1 MSHSH
6 YEARLEADL
15 ERIRGRVVDVAER
28 IEEGLQNSLQAL
40 LGLDKKLAYQ
50 TILGDFP
57 INRSI
62 MEIDR
67 LCHYFVARHLPSAGH
82 LRFISSVL
90 RMSVELERIGDYA
103 VTISRETVQLS
114 RPLDTPVAGEAE
126 RLAKDT
132 FQMFEQALRAF
143 KEQNAE
149 LAKATMSYGY
159 QIDRSFAAVFDE
171 LVEAGQEHKRPV
183 RDLFGT
189 LVIFNRLERVS
200 DQATNLCEETN
211 FAVTGETKQA
221 KAYRVLFLDRAN
233 DCRSQMAAAIAKKA
247 YPESGIYTSAGLH
260 PIDELDPVFTA
271 FMDERGIDLRGESP
285 RSPRSIDDVQR
296 WSDFRVI
303 VSLQGPIHDYVSD
316 VPFRTVALEWDIPE
330 PPGQEAT
337 EDEARARLEE
347 IYKQLALEVRILM
360 ETLRGE
366 EAS

>member
-1 MSHSH
+1 MSPSH

-15 ERIRGRVVDVAER
+15 ERIRERVAKVAER

-40 LGLDKKLAYQ
+40 LALDKKLAYQ
-50 TILGDFP
+50 TVLGDFP

-114 RPLDTPVAGEAE
+114 RPLDKLVAGEAE

-149 LAKATMSYGY
+149 LAKATMSYGH

-171 LVEAGQEHKRPV
+171 LVEAGQEHKGPV

-200 DQATNLCEETN
+200 DQATNLCEETI

-221 KAYRVLFLDRAN
+221 KAYRVMFLDQGN
-233 DCRSQMAAAIAKKA
+233 DCRSQIAAAIAKKA

-260 PIDELDPVFTA
+260 PVDKLDPVCTT

-285 RSPRSIDDVQR
+285 RSIHEVHG

-330 PPGQEAT
+330 PPGKEAT
-337 EDEARARLEE
+337 EAEARARLEE
-347 IYKQLALEVRILM
+347 IYKQMALEIRILM